1 MKTLN
6 EIKTF
11 IDEELLTTEETRYG
25 VEVFNDVNVDT
36 DTVKS
41 TKDLEEAYNYFKELD
56 LEEMD
61 KQFAQL
67 YVVIVEEFN
76 GEEFEEFTNLDV
88 KEQSKLEEN

>member
-25 VEVFNDVNVDT
+25 VEVFNDVNVDA

-76 GEEFEEFTNLDV
+76 DEEFEEFTNLDV
-88 KEQSKLEEN
+88 KEQSK

>member
-1 MKTLN
+1 MKTLE

-11 IDEELLTTEETRYG
+11 INEELLTTEETWYG
-25 VEVFNDVNVDT
+25 VEVFNDVNVDP

-67 YVVIVEEFN
+67 YIVIDD
-76 GEEFEEFTNLDV
+76 EFTNLDN
-88 KEQSKLEEN
+88 KEQSK

>member
-1 MKTLN
+1 MKTLE

-11 IDEELLTTEETRYG
+11 IDEELFTTEETWYG

-56 LEEMD
+56 LEEMG
-61 KQFAQL
+61 KKYAQL
-67 YVVIVEEFN
+67 YVITDEE
-76 GEEFEEFTNLDV
+76 T
-88 KEQSKLEEN
+88 LEETTILDNKEA

>member
-1 MKTLN
+1 MKTLE
-6 EIKTF
+6 EIKAF
-11 IDEELLTTEETRYG
+11 IDEELFTTEETWYG

-67 YVVIVEEFN
+67 YVVIDD
-76 GEEFEEFTNLDV
+76 EFTNLDL
-88 KEQSKLEEN
+88 KEQSE

>member
-1 MKTLN
+1 MKTLE

-25 VEVFNDVNVDT
+25 VEVFNDVNVDA

-76 GEEFEEFTNLDV
+76 DEEFEEFTNLDV
-88 KEQSKLEEN
+88 KEQSK

>member
-1 MKTLN
+1 MKTLE

-11 IDEELLTTEETRYG
+11 IDEELFTTEETWYG
-25 VEVFNDVNVDT
+25 VEVFNDVNVDP

-67 YVVIVEEFN
+67 YVVIDD
-76 GEEFEEFTNLDV
+76 EFTNLDI
-88 KEQSKLEEN
+88 KEQSK